1 MYTGPFHILIA
12 DDDEDDHFL
21 LADSFRFFNYPQVRS
36 TSVKNGAEL
45 MSTLRKAAEGAG
57 ILPNGIILDV
67 NMPLMDGMEAL
78 KQIKANAALRHIP
91 VYMVTTLRN
100 MDKLEAC
107 LESGA
112 ANFFTKPNH
121 TRDYERIVK
130 EIMDGVFENSK
141 IV

>member
-1 MYTGPFHILIA
+1 MYSGHFNILIA

-21 LADSFRFFNYPQVRS
+21 LADSFRIHNSTQVRI
-36 TSVKNGAEL
+36 TSVKNGDEL
-45 MSTLRKAAEGAG
+45 MSKLDFLARNGEA
-57 ILPNGIILDV
+57 LPDGIILDI
-67 NMPLMDGMEAL
+67 NMPMMDGMEAL
-78 KQIKANAALRHIP
+78 KRIKADKRLRRIP

-121 TRDYERIVK
+121 TREYVKIVR
-130 EIMDGVFENSK
+130 EIMEGVLQN
-141 IV
+141 